1 MPPRSGA
8 TAGSSD
14 VRRELSPGRIEL
26 SSSLEQFVFHECVSP
41 DHILVLLEISIKNL
55 AYLVAVDVI
64 SVDQFDERVGFVKGH
79 SRNLALCRATTVP
92 VKRDPH

>member
-1 MPPRSGA
+1 MPPRAGA

-26 SSSLEQFVFHECVSP
+26 SSSLQQFVFHECVSP
-41 DHILVLLEISIKNL
+41 DHILVLVEVSIKNL
-55 AYLVAVDVI
+55 GYLVAVDVI
-64 SVDQFDERVGFVKGH
+64 NVNQLDERVGFVEGH
-79 SRNLALCRATTVP
+79 SRNLALGFATTVP